1 MSDQRVATVSGACL
15 SFLRAW
21 RGVALHRRYP
31 RVGGSAMAI
40 WTRRIEPGLFI
51 PLNAVVLNLGYGA
64 VIEQLVGM

>member
-1 MSDQRVATVSGACL
+1 
-15 SFLRAW
+15 
-21 RGVALHRRYP
+21 
-31 RVGGSAMAI
+31 MAI